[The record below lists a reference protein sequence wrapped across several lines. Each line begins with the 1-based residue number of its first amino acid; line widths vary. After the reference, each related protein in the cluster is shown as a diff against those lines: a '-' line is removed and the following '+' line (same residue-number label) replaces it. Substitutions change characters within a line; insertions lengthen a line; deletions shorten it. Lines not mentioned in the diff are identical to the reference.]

1 MTDGTIDH
9 IGIATSS
16 LDESQQLWSILGF
29 TQGEDQI
36 NSEEGVKIRFM
47 NGNTSTRIELLEPL
61 GDDTPVGKFIS
72 KYGPGIQQIAVR
84 VADIEETVS
93 VIISENQDTSI
104 IIKSTVNIGYTASL
118 QKKFSTSRIIFSPE
132 FLREGHALEDNFF
145 PSKRR

>member
-61 GDDTPVGKFIS
+61 GGDTPVGKFIS
-72 KYGPGIQQIAVR
+72 KNGPGIQQIAVR
-84 VADIEETVS
+84 VADIEETISVLLSVGVKMVS
-93 VIISENQDTSI
+93 ETPTLGAD
-104 IIKSTVNIGYTASL
+104 GH
-118 QKKFSTSRIIFSPE
+118 RIAFV
-132 FLREGHALEDNFF
+132 H
-145 PSKRR
+145 PSSAGGVLIELVESD

>member
-29 TQGEDQI
+29 THGEDQI
-36 NSEEGVKIRFM
+36 NSEQGVKIRFM

-84 VADIEETVS
+84 VADIEETISVLLSVGVKMVS
-93 VIISENQDTSI
+93 ETPTLGAD
-104 IIKSTVNIGYTASL
+104 GH
-118 QKKFSTSRIIFSPE
+118 RIAFI
-132 FLREGHALEDNFF
+132 H
-145 PSKRR
+145 PSSAGGVLIELVESD

>member
-84 VADIEETVS
+84 VADIEETISVLLSVGVKMVS
-93 VIISENQDTSI
+93 ETPTLGAD
-104 IIKSTVNIGYTASL
+104 GH
-118 QKKFSTSRIIFSPE
+118 RIAFI
-132 FLREGHALEDNFF
+132 H
-145 PSKRR
+145 PSSAGGVLIELVESD

>member
-36 NSEEGVKIRFM
+36 NSEQGVKIRFM

-72 KYGPGIQQIAVR
+72 KNGPGIQQIAVR
-84 VADIEETVS
+84 VADIEETISVLLSVGVKMVS
-93 VIISENQDTSI
+93 ETPTLGAD
-104 IIKSTVNIGYTASL
+104 GH
-118 QKKFSTSRIIFSPE
+118 RIAFV
-132 FLREGHALEDNFF
+132 H
-145 PSKRR
+145 PSSAGGVLIELVESDQ